1 MAKEKPKEPQAEP
14 ARFSKEKIRNMA
26 RYSSRKD
33 LLGALLK
40 DGVEYTLAEADA
52 AVRTFM
58 EGV

>member
-1 MAKEKPKEPQAEP
+1 MAKEKPKEPQVEP
-14 ARFSKEKIRNMA
+14 VRFSKEKIRNMA

-40 DGVEYTLAEADA
+40 DGVEYTLEEADA